1 MKLVFRRRVLPLG
14 LYMEVIVLTTGTGMI
29 LQPLPAG
36 HVWSNSSLG
45 QFRQRSSSGATDE
58 GGNTV
63 GVNGWWEWLG
73 RKPSCEYTTLQSH
86 YLQGYIH
93 ATCRISSMNSMEP
106 KVQMEF

>member
-1 MKLVFRRRVLPLG
+1 MGVT
-14 LYMEVIVLTTGTGMI
+14 VLTTGTGMI

-73 RKPSCEYTTLQSH
+73 RKPSCEYTALYCWVEEILYQLIGSLSH
-86 YLQGYIH
+86 SLKGYIH
-93 ATCRISSMNSMEP
+93 PTCRISSMNSMEP
-106 KVQMEF
+106 KVQMESF